1 VTRTSD
7 TGRGSSAGGRRPVA
21 RRPNDRYELALRA
34 ATEVI
39 AERGVEQTRY
49 RDVADASGIPIA
61 TLQYMFGTLE
71 DLVLE
76 TLERG
81 LQDYRAATRE
91 LLAGIPSA
99 PARLKLFIERNVG
112 DGSDTSR
119 TQWRIWLEAW
129 YRAINDP
136 ETRDRMSQNGRE
148 WQEMLHAILED
159 GRASGAFRADL
170 DVDDVTVQI
179 YGLLDGMGAALI
191 LQTEQA
197 DAQRVRRLGIDA
209 ALRIVR

>member
-1 VTRTSD
+1 MTQTSD
-7 TGRGSSAGGRRPVA
+7 TGRGPSASSRRPVA
-21 RRPNDRYELALRA
+21 RRPNDRYELALRS

-49 RDVADASGIPIA
+49 RDVAQASGIPVA

-71 DLVLE
+71 NLVLE

-81 LQDYRAATRE
+81 LEHYRAQTRE

-99 PARLKLFIERNVG
+99 PERLALFIERNVG
-112 DGSDTSR
+112 DGSETSR
-119 TQWRIWLEAW
+119 TQWRIWLESW

-136 ETRDRMSQNGRE
+136 GTRDRMSQNGRE

-170 DVDDVTVQI
+170 DLDDAAVQI

-191 LQTEQA
+191 LQTEQP
-197 DAQRVRRLGIDA
+197 DPERVHRLGIDA